1 MYARDWLET
10 HIKKSQ
16 VSYTDRVHQIL
27 EERNELIYTYINDI
41 F

>member
-16 VSYTDRVHQIL
+16 VSYTDRVHVKYFKK
-27 EERNELIYTYINDI
+27 EMN
-41 F
+41 